1 MFLSDITPTFLRL
14 GDYISTGESHHVGRR
29 RVTGAFSGT
38 LHTHDFA
45 ELLWI
50 EEGALTHLV
59 NGSSQLLR
67 QGDVVFVRPRDRH
80 TFRPVAGRGFTT
92 VSVAFPADSLAFLQE
107 RYFGT
112 ARWPWSAG
120 PLPSSHPLGVLQ
132 LARLRDL
139 LASDTTSRLLLE
151 RVLLEVLDEV
161 TGPTGTRLPLWLQ
174 GAIDSVAADPLAQGG
189 GVTALAQRAGRSRE
203 HVNRVLREQTGQT
216 ATQTLNELRLTRA
229 ATELRMSDRPIAAVA
244 ADCGLSNLSHFY
256 RLFGARFGTT
266 PRKYRVKHA
275 ALIQGDAA
283 DWRSTRG
290 DEQGPSKATPSSA
303 LLVPVRPGS
312 SA

>member
-1 MFLSDITPTFLRL
+1 VGDISPSFLRL
-14 GDYISTGESHHVGRR
+14 GDYLSAKESHHVGRR

-45 ELLWI
+45 ELLWL

-59 NGSSQLLR
+59 NGGSQLLT
-67 QGDVVFVRPRDRH
+67 QGDVVFVRPSDRH

-92 VSVAFPADSLAFLQE
+92 VTVAFPAATLAFLQE

-139 LASDTTSRLLLE
+139 LVSDTTSRLVLE
-151 RVLLEVLDEV
+151 RALLEVLDEV
-161 TGPTGTRLPLWLQ
+161 TGPTGTRLPGWLQ
-174 GAIDSVAADPLAQGG
+174 AAIDSVAADPMAQGG
-189 GVTALAQRAGRSRE
+189 GVTALAQLSGRSRE
-203 HVNRVLREQTGQT
+203 HVNRVLRERTGQT

-229 ATELRMSDRPIAAVA
+229 AMGLRMSDRPIAAVA
-244 ADCGLSNLSHFY
+244 ADC
-256 RLFGARFGTT
+256 
-266 PRKYRVKHA
+266 
-275 ALIQGDAA
+275 
-283 DWRSTRG
+283 
-290 DEQGPSKATPSSA
+290 
-303 LLVPVRPGS
+303 
-312 SA
+312 